1 MKISVL
7 GCGYVG
13 AVTGTCFADLGHEV
27 TFNDIDEEK
36 VKAIN
41 LAKPQLFEPGLDRL
55 IEKNRNRIYATL
67 NLSEAICNSDI
78 TFLCVGTPSNG
89 DGSINLEYIR
99 SASEDLGKAL
109 KKSSEFHLVVVKSTV
124 LPGTAEDVVKPAIE
138 NESGKEAFKDF
149 GIASNPEFL
158 REGSAVQDFFQPDR
172 IVVGYKDAKSK
183 ALLESLY
190 SPLICPKVFTDLRT
204 AEMVKYVSNAF
215 LATKISF
222 ANEIGNFCKAQ
233 KIDAYE
239 VFDAVGLDRRI
250 NPAFFRSGMGFG
262 GSCFPKDVRALVAKM
277 EDCRQNP
284 RILRSVL
291 EINEEQP
298 IKMIDLLKKHLPNLR
313 GANVGLLG
321 LAFKPDTDDIRDSR
335 AIVLAKTLIEEGARI
350 TAYDP
355 AAKVNFMKLFPQ
367 IRYVDTPEE
376 VLEKTDIVLI
386 ATDWKDFED
395 LNYTGKL
402 VVDGKRIERAKRDA
416 AVYEGVCW

>member
-1 MKISVL
+1 MKISIL

-36 VKAIN
+36 VEAIN
-41 LAKPQLFEPGLDRL
+41 LAKPPLFEPGLDRL

-67 NLSEAICNSDI
+67 NLSEAICNSDM

-89 DGSINLEYIR
+89 DGSINLEFIR

-109 KKSSEFHLVVVKSTV
+109 KKISEYHLVVVKSTA

-158 REGSAVQDFFQPDR
+158 REGSAIKDFFQPDR

-183 ALLESLY
+183 TLLESLY
-190 SPLICPKVFTDLRT
+190 SPLSCPKVFTDLKT
-204 AEMVKYVSNAF
+204 AEMIKYVSNAF

-250 NPAFFRSGMGFG
+250 NPAFFRSGIGFG
-262 GSCFPKDVRALVAKM
+262 GSCFPKDVRALVAKI

-313 GANVGLLG
+313 GANIGLLG

-335 AIVLAKTLIEEGARI
+335 AIVLVKRLMDEGAKI
-350 TAYDP
+350 ISYDP
-355 AAKVNFMKLFPQ
+355 KAMNAFKLLYPDISYAQ
-367 IRYVDTPEE
+367 SPEE
-376 VLEKTDIVLI
+376 VLKADAVLI
-386 ATDWKDFED
+386 VTEWKEFEYLD
-395 LNYTGKL
+395 YKGKL
-402 VVDGKRIERAKRDA
+402 VIDGRRIEPAKRDA